1 MTQSVKKGIPTL
13 ERAEREVSERHR
25 PFPCSG
31 RSASALDPPR
41 TRSTI
46 TRINLATLPPQ
57 PDLDLGHSKNRY
69 AIMSESLLSS
79 RNLAFELYEVLDAE
93 GLTRRERF
101 AEHSRETF
109 DAALGTART
118 IAEKYFAPHNRKAD
132 ENEPRYE
139 NGEAILIP
147 EVKPAVDAFLAA
159 GFLNA
164 SRDFEAGGM
173 QLPTLLSQACF
184 AHFQA
189 ANVGTTAYPFLTMGA
204 ANLIESFGNDEQKQR
219 FLQPMIEGR
228 FFGTM
233 ALTEPH
239 AGSSLSDIRTR
250 AEPAEDGTYRLRGNK
265 IFISGGDHALSENIV
280 HMVLA
285 KLPDAPGGVKGIS
298 LFIVPKFLV
307 NDDGS
312 LGKRNDVLL
321 TGLFHKMGWK
331 GTTSTGLNFGDNG
344 ECVGYLVGKP
354 HHGLSYMFQMMNEAR
369 IGVGLGAVMLGYSG
383 YLYSLDYA
391 RDRPQGRLPDS
402 KSPESAPVPII
413 QHADVRRML
422 LTQKAYV
429 EGAFDLCLY
438 ASRLFD
444 DTQTGEAEDARKHA
458 HELLDLLTPV
468 VKSWPSEFCLKANEL
483 AIQVLGGHGY
493 TREYPVEQYYRDNRL
508 NPIHEGTHGIQ
519 SLDLLGRKL
528 AQNGGTGLKQLLR
541 LISDTCERAQGYDS
555 LHELRQPL
563 EQLVAHVQAVTLG
576 LLTDLAQGRITS
588 TLANSALYLKVF
600 GHTIIG
606 WRWLE
611 QAIRAEEGLG
621 KGHSADSDFYKG
633 KLQAARYFLTRELPG
648 CHHELS
654 ILENRDDTCLAMR
667 DDWF

>member
-1 MTQSVKKGIPTL
+1 
-13 ERAEREVSERHR
+13 
-25 PFPCSG
+25 
-31 RSASALDPPR
+31 
-41 TRSTI
+41 
-46 TRINLATLPPQ
+46 
-57 PDLDLGHSKNRY
+57 
-69 AIMSESLLSS
+69 MSESLLSS

-93 GLTRRERF
+93 ALIRRERF

-109 DAALGTART
+109 DAAIGTART

-139 NGEAILIP
+139 NGTAVLIP
-147 EVKPAVDAFLAA
+147 EVKPAVDAFLEA

-164 SRDFEAGGM
+164 ARDFEAGGM

-189 ANVGTTAYPFLTMGA
+189 ANAGTTAYPFLTMGA
-204 ANLIESFGNDEQKQR
+204 ANLIESFGSDEQKQR

-250 AEPAEDGTYRLRGNK
+250 AEPATDGSYRLRGNK
-265 IFISGGDHALSENIV
+265 IFISGGDHNLSENIV

-321 TGLFHKMGWK
+321 AGLFHKMGWK
-331 GTTSTGLNFGDNG
+331 GTTSTALNFGDNG

-369 IGVGLGAVMLGYSG
+369 IGVGMGAVMLGYAG

-391 RDRPQGRLPDS
+391 RERPQGRLPDN
-402 KSPESAPVPII
+402 KSPDSAPVSII
-413 QHADVRRML
+413 QHTDVRRML

-429 EGAFDLCLY
+429 EGAFDLGLY
-438 ASRLFD
+438 AARLFD
-444 DTQTGEAEDARKHA
+444 DAQTGETEQIRQQA
-458 HELLDLLTPV
+458 HELLDLLTPI

-483 AIQVLGGHGY
+483 AIQILGGHGY
-493 TREYPVEQYYRDNRL
+493 TREYPVEQHYRDNRL

-528 AQNGGTGLKQLLR
+528 AQNGGAGLKQLVR
-541 LISDTCERAQGYDS
+541 LIADTAQRASAHSQLD
-555 LHELRQPL
+555 HLRQPL
-563 EQLVAHVQAVTLG
+563 EQLVTALQGATVG
-576 LLTDLAQGRITS
+576 LLTDLAQGKVNVA
-588 TLANSALYLKVF
+588 LANSALYLKAF
-600 GHTIIG
+600 GHTVIG

-611 QAIRAEEGLG
+611 QAIRAEEGLSRG
-621 KGHSADSDFYKG
+621 NAADVDFYKG
-633 KLQAARYFLTRELPG
+633 KLQAARYFLTWEVPA
-648 CHHELS
+648 CHHELA
-654 ILENRDDTCLAMR
+654 ILQARDDVCLSMQNE
-667 DDWF
+667 WF

>member
-1 MTQSVKKGIPTL
+1 
-13 ERAEREVSERHR
+13 
-25 PFPCSG
+25 
-31 RSASALDPPR
+31 
-41 TRSTI
+41 
-46 TRINLATLPPQ
+46 
-57 PDLDLGHSKNRY
+57 
-69 AIMSESLLSS
+69 MSESLLSS

-93 GLTRRERF
+93 ALIRRERF
-101 AEHSRETF
+101 AEHTRETF
-109 DAALGTART
+109 DAAIGTART

-139 NGEAILIP
+139 HGAAVLIP
-147 EVKPAVDAFLAA
+147 EVKPAVDAFLEA

-164 SRDFEAGGM
+164 ARDFEAGGM

-189 ANVGTTAYPFLTMGA
+189 ANAGTTAYPFLTMGA

-250 AEPAEDGTYRLRGNK
+250 AEPAADGSYRLRGNK
-265 IFISGGDHALSENIV
+265 IFISGGDHNLSENIV

-312 LGKRNDVLL
+312 LGRRNDVLL
-321 TGLFHKMGWK
+321 AGLFHKMGWK
-331 GTTSTGLNFGDNG
+331 GTTSTALNFGDNG

-369 IGVGLGAVMLGYSG
+369 IGVGMGAVMLGYAG

-391 RDRPQGRLPDS
+391 RERPQGRLPDN
-402 KSPESAPVPII
+402 KSPDSAPVSII
-413 QHADVRRML
+413 QHTDVRRML

-429 EGAFDLCLY
+429 EGAFDLGLY
-438 ASRLFD
+438 AARLFD
-444 DTQTGEAEDARKHA
+444 DAQTGETEQMRQQA
-458 HELLDLLTPV
+458 HELLDLLTPI

-483 AIQVLGGHGY
+483 AIQILGGHGY
-493 TREYPVEQYYRDNRL
+493 TREYPVEQHYRDNRL

-528 AQNGGTGLKQLLR
+528 AQNGGAGLKQLVR
-541 LISDTCERAQGYDS
+541 LIADTAQRASAHSQLD
-555 LHELRQPL
+555 HLRQPL
-563 EQLVAHVQAVTLG
+563 EQLVTALQGVTVG
-576 LLTDLAQGRITS
+576 LLTDLAQGNVNVA
-588 TLANSALYLKVF
+588 LANSALYLKAF
-600 GHTIIG
+600 GHTVIG

-611 QAIRAEEGLG
+611 QAIRAEEGLS
-621 KGHSADSDFYKG
+621 KGNAADVDFYKG
-633 KLQAARYFLTRELPG
+633 KLQAARYFLTWEVPA
-648 CHHELS
+648 CHHDLA
-654 ILENRDDTCLAMR
+654 ILQARDDVCLSMQNE
-667 DDWF
+667 WF

>member
-1 MTQSVKKGIPTL
+1 
-13 ERAEREVSERHR
+13 
-25 PFPCSG
+25 
-31 RSASALDPPR
+31 
-41 TRSTI
+41 
-46 TRINLATLPPQ
+46 
-57 PDLDLGHSKNRY
+57 
-69 AIMSESLLSS
+69 MSETLLSS

-93 GLTRRERF
+93 ALTRRERF

-109 DAALGTART
+109 DAAIGTART

-139 NGEAILIP
+139 NGEAVLIP
-147 EVKPAVDAFLAA
+147 EVKPAVDAFLEA

-164 SRDFEAGGM
+164 ARDFEEGGM

-189 ANVGTTAYPFLTMGA
+189 ANAGTTAYPFLSMGV
-204 ANLIESFGNDEQKQR
+204 ANLIESFGSDEQKQR
-219 FLQPMIEGR
+219 FLKPIIEGR

-250 AEPAEDGTYRLRGNK
+250 AELAADGSYRLRGNK
-265 IFISGGDHALSENIV
+265 IFISGGDHSLSENIV

-285 KLPDAPGGVKGIS
+285 KLPDAPAGVKGIS

-307 NDDGS
+307 NEDGTN
-312 LGKRNDVLL
+312 GPRNDVILA
-321 TGLFHKMGWK
+321 GLFHKMGWR
-331 GTTSTGLNFGDNG
+331 GTTSTALNFGDNG
-344 ECVGYLVGKP
+344 QCVGYLVGKP
-354 HHGLSYMFQMMNEAR
+354 HQGLSYMFQMMNEAR
-369 IGVGLGAVMLGYSG
+369 IGVGMGAIMLGYAG

-391 RDRPQGRLPDS
+391 RERPQGRLPDNRD
-402 KSPESAPVPII
+402 PHSAPVPII

-429 EGAFDLCLY
+429 EGAFDLGLY
-438 ASRLFD
+438 SARLFD
-444 DTQTGEAEDARKHA
+444 DTQTGETEELRRQA
-458 HELLDLLTPV
+458 HELLDLLTPI

-483 AIQVLGGHGY
+483 AIQILGGHGY

-528 AQNGGTGLKQLLR
+528 AQNNGAGLKQLIR
-541 LISDTCERAQGYDS
+541 LIADTTKRASAHES
-555 LHELRQPL
+555 LDALRQPL
-563 EQLVAHVQAVTLG
+563 EQLVTRLQTVTVG
-576 LLTDLAQGRITS
+576 LLTDLAQGRIST

-600 GHTIIG
+600 GHTVIG

-611 QAIRAEEGLG
+611 QAIRATEGLTRNTP
-621 KGHSADSDFYKG
+621 SDDDFYQG
-633 KLQAARYFLTRELPG
+633 KLQAARYFLTWEVPG
-648 CHHELS
+648 CHHELVL
-654 ILENRDDTCLAMR
+654 LENRDDACLGMQA
-667 DDWF
+667 DWF